1 MNAHIKET
9 IESVNRILENKKRD
23 NFNLETDEPY
33 QTLMKKE
40 EKVLNLIDDIHKH
53 NVESRSNVDT
63 LLSSPL
69 HVVVLRTL
77 NTLTDVFNELSEAS
91 TMYDVLDAIVK
102 KERATYIGIVFVFLA
117 IILMFVTL

>member
-9 IESVNRILENKKRD
+9 IESVNRILENKKMH

-53 NVESRSNVDT
+53 NVESKNTVGT

-69 HVVVLRTL
+69 HVVVLKTL
-77 NTLTDVFNELSEAS
+77 KTMTEVFSELSEAS
-91 TMYDVLDAIVK
+91 TAYDVMDAVVK
-102 KERATYIGIVFVFLA
+102 NERVTYVGIVFVFLA

>member
-9 IESVNRILENKKRD
+9 IESVNRILENKKMD

-53 NVESRSNVDT
+53 NVESKNIVGT
-63 LLSSPL
+63 LLASPL
-69 HVVVLRTL
+69 HVVVLKTL
-77 NTLTDVFNELSEAS
+77 KTMTEVFSELSEAS
-91 TMYDVLDAIVK
+91 TAYDVMDAVVK
-102 KERATYIGIVFVFLA
+102 NERVTYVGIVFVFLA